1 MKNHGD
7 AQYSVKTT
15 WRKYQVVLSSFKGCT
30 FVDFIDPALIREY
43 YERNLEGCYVKYSKN
58 PLMLDVRKLSG
69 NGLLFSEG
77 VEYKHKKKIMMVF
90 LVLTF

>member
-1 MKNHGD
+1 LH
-7 AQYSVKTT
+7 
-15 WRKYQVVLSSFKGCT
+15 F
-30 FVDFIDPALIREY
+30 FDFIDPALIREY

-77 VEYKHKKKIMMVF
+77 VEYKHKKKIMSGDFSFDF
-90 LVLTF
+90 LKSKIKAISLISQ